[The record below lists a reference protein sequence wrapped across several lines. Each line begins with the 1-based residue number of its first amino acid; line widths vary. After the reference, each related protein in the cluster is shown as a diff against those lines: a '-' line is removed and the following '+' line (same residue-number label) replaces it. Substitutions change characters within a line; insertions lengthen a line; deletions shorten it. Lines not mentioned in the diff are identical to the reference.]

1 MIKLELTGVHTQVSD
16 DLKKYINKKIGKL
29 DRFLPKHARESAHG
43 EVFIK
48 ESKNKGKPQHTAEVV
63 LKLKQETL
71 TAKETTVN
79 PFAAVDIVEAKLKNQ
94 MRKYKDKHTHKKFHH
109 KVLAR
114 MKRNNRS
121 SV

>member
-1 MIKLELTGVHTQVSD
+1 MIKLEQSGVHTSITP
-16 DLKKYINKKIGKL
+16 DLKKYITRKIGKL

-48 ESKNKGKPQHTAEVV
+48 ESKNKGKAQHTAEVV

-94 MRKYKDKHTHKKFHH
+94 LKKYKDKHTHKKFHH

-114 MKRNNRS
+114 MRRQS
-121 SV
+121 GV